1 MTVLPLQRRRKL
13 IKTMKK
19 VKTETFLVVVS
30 GLLWLAM
37 VALAGAGHWFA
48 GLFALLGLLLV
59 YGVLGSSH
67 KGRFDLKLVAFPSLI
82 WILMWAAA
90 FLVGNHYAELFAG
103 REPEFTVFVF
113 HPSFAAIVVLFW
125 IVPTLLM
132 GFGFEAVKDR
142 WLSQERWD
150 EFLRGAHDTDEGSDR
165 EDRS

>member
-1 MTVLPLQRRRKL
+1 MKNGRTDTRL
-13 IKTMKK
+13 II
-19 VKTETFLVVVS
+19 VS

-37 VALAGAGHWFA
+37 VGLAATGHWFA

-67 KGRFDLKLVAFPSLI
+67 KGQFDLKLVAFPSLV
-82 WILMWAAA
+82 WIVMWAAA
-90 FLVGNHYAELFAG
+90 FWVGNHYAELYAG
-103 REPEFTVFVF
+103 REPEFTVFGF

-150 EFLRGAHDTDEGSDR
+150 EFLRGAHDSDDGNDAENR
-165 EDRS
+165 P